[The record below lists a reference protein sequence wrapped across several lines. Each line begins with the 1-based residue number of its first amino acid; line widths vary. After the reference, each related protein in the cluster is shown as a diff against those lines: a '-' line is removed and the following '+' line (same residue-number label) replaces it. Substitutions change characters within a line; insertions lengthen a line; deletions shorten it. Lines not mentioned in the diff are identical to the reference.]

1 MSVSRASISN
11 DANMMPTEHIV
22 SKLADGVLS
31 IEIRR
36 PDKKNALT
44 VPMYA
49 ALTAALETADQSE
62 GARVVLL
69 HGQPDIFTSG
79 NDLKDFLQN
88 PAVDSD
94 HPAYVFVRKISQV
107 RKPIVVAVNGAC
119 IGVGATMLLHCDLVY
134 AGESTVFAMPF
145 VNLGLCPEA
154 GSSLLLPS
162 ASGHARAAEIL
173 LLGEPFSASQALA
186 CGMLSAVLPDADVL
200 THATAQARKLASKP
214 PAAVRLTKQL
224 MRRGA
229 QVHVTD
235 TIREES
241 DQFQRRLE
249 SPEAKEAF
257 SAFLEKRKP
266 DFSRFA

>member
-1 MSVSRASISN
+1 MASC
-11 DANMMPTEHIV
+11 EQIV
-22 SKLADGVLS
+22 SELTDGVLR

-44 VPMYA
+44 VPMYT
-49 ALTAALETADQSE
+49 ALTAALEAADQR
-62 GARVVLL
+62 ADVRVVLL
-69 HGQPDIFTSG
+69 HGQHDVFTSG

-94 HPAYVFVRKISQV
+94 HPAYVFVRKIGQV
-107 RKPIVVAVNGAC
+107 RKPIVAAANGAC

-134 AGESTVFAMPF
+134 AGESAVFAMPF

-162 ASGHARAAEIL
+162 IAGHARAAEIL
-173 LLGEPFSASQALA
+173 MLGEPFGAVQAAA
-186 CGMLSAVLPDADVL
+186 CGMLSAVLPDAEVL
-200 THATAQARKLASKP
+200 AHATAQARKLASKP
-214 PAAVRLTKQL
+214 AAAVRLTKQL
-224 MRRGA
+224 MRRCTQA
-229 QVHVTD
+229 QVAD
-235 TIREES
+235 AIREES
-241 DQFQRRLE
+241 EQFQCRLE